1 MYQFAWLP
9 GTLVQT
15 SQLEEFAELYSEH
28 YGVWGEQGPR
38 PGQHV
43 RMSADRI
50 REWLTPETRVFWAT
64 GLGKLVGYAIAVR
77 TKISGVG
84 DVAWVTQLVVH
95 EDHRKHDVGK
105 TLLFSIWRFTNFFA
119 WGLLSANP
127 YAVRALETQALC
139 PLKDK

>member
-1 MYQFAWLP
+1 MYQCGWLP

-15 SQLEEFAELYSEH
+15 DQLKEFAELYSEH
-28 YGVWGEQGPR
+28 YGVWGKQGLK

-50 REWLTPETRVFWAT
+50 RTLLTPETRVFWAT

-77 TKISGVG
+77 TKVAGVG

-95 EDHRKHDVGK
+95 EDHVKRHIENR
-105 TLLFSIWRFTNFFA
+105 S
-119 WGLLSANP
+119 
-127 YAVRALETQALC
+127 
-139 PLKDK
+139 